1 MAEIRDVKTGG
12 QMTGSQS
19 FILPV
24 DMFFFNLN
32 AMIGSQVQDHLIVS
46 TILPSVHLLQF
57 ANWKMAQSK

>member
-24 DMFFFNLN
+24 DMFFFLNLN
-32 AMIGSQVQDHLIVS
+32 AMIGSQVQDHIS
-46 TILPSVHLLQF
+46 I
-57 ANWKMAQSK
+57 